1 MARTDQDTQHLF
13 IIAGEASGDLH
24 ASALV
29 RELSTRN
36 PGLRFSGI
44 GGARLQDAGLELLH
58 HSDQLSFMGF
68 AEVIRHLPYLR
79 RVMRDVRIFLEEH
92 RPALVILVDFPAF
105 NLRVARIAKEL
116 GLSVLY
122 YIAPQVWAWHEERV
136 TTLAGVTD
144 VIACVLPFEKQ
155 FFDEK
160 GEAYGVEP
168 DARYVGHPLIDEAV
182 PRIGSSAF
190 REEMLLPGNA
200 EILALLPGSR
210 IQEISRLLPPM
221 AGAAHLLCRNRPEL
235 IPIVGAAPGIPDSVY
250 DRVLAGSGL
259 SRAPSVPPEN
269 GYGPEHGLHFSRGC
283 TYDLLDA
290 ARGALVASGTATL
303 ETGLLETPMVIAY
316 RMSRLSWWISRRR
329 VKVQHI
335 GLVNLVA
342 GKRLVP
348 ELLQNAVTPRTLADH
363 LAPFLED
370 GPVREETIAGL
381 RLVRERLGGGGAT
394 AKTAD
399 IAIELLGE
407 SRSNGEE
414 ASGSTGEDVT

>member
-1 MARTDQDTQHLF
+1 LARTDPDRQHLF
-13 IIAGEASGDLH
+13 VIAGEASGDLH

-29 RELSTRN
+29 RELSARD
-36 PGLRFSGI
+36 PGFRFSGI
-44 GGARLQDAGLELLH
+44 GGARLQEAGLELLH

-79 RVMRDVRIFLEEH
+79 RVMRDVRVFLEEH

-105 NLRVARIAKEL
+105 NLRVARIAKDL
-116 GLSVLY
+116 GLDVLY

-136 TTLAGVTD
+136 TTLAEVTD
-144 VIACVLPFEKQ
+144 VIACVLPFEEQ

-160 GEAYGVEP
+160 GKTYGVET
-168 DARYVGHPLIDEAV
+168 DARFVGHPLIDGAV
-182 PRIGSSAF
+182 PSIGSSAF
-190 REEMLLPGNA
+190 RDEMLLPGNS

-221 AGAAHLLCRNRPEL
+221 AEAAGILRQNRPEL

-250 DRVLAGSGL
+250 DRVLARSGQK
-259 SRAPSVPPEN
+259 RAPSVPPEG
-269 GYGPEHGLHFSRGC
+269 GYRPEHGLHLSRGC

-329 VKVQHI
+329 VKVQHV

-348 ELLQNAVTPRTLADH
+348 ELLQEVVTPRTLADH

-370 GPVREETIAGL
+370 GSVRDEIIAGL
-381 RLVRERLGGGGAT
+381 RLVRGRLGGGGAT
-394 AKTAD
+394 ARTAD
-399 IAIELLGE
+399 IALELLGDGTSDS
-407 SRSNGEE
+407 SRGE
-414 ASGSTGEDVT
+414 VI

>member
-1 MARTDQDTQHLF
+1 MTRTDPDTQHLF
-13 IIAGEASGDLH
+13 VIAGEASGDLH

-29 RELSTRN
+29 RELSVRD
-36 PGLRFSGI
+36 PRLRFSGI

-79 RVMRDVRIFLEEH
+79 RVMRDVRLFLEEY

-105 NLRVARIAKEL
+105 NLRVARIAREL
-116 GLSVLY
+116 GLHVLY

-136 TTLAGVTD
+136 ATLAEVTD

-160 GEAYGVEP
+160 GKTYGVEP
-168 DARYVGHPLIDEAV
+168 AARFVGHPLIDGAR
-182 PRIGSSAF
+182 PSIGPSAF
-190 REEMLLPGNA
+190 RDEMLLPGNA

-221 AGAAHLLCRNRPEL
+221 AGAARIAGESRPEL
-235 IPIVGAAPGIPDSVY
+235 IPVIAAAPGIPDSVY
-250 DRVLAGSGL
+250 DQVLARSGER
-259 SRAPSVPPEN
+259 RAPSVPP
-269 GYGPEHGLHFSRGC
+269 GGRYRPEDGLHLSRGC
-283 TYDLLDA
+283 TYDLLEA

-329 VKVQHI
+329 VKVEHV

-342 GKRLVP
+342 GKRLIP
-348 ELLQNAVTPRTLADH
+348 ELLQEAVTPQMLADH
-363 LAPFLED
+363 LAPFLEE
-370 GPVREETIAGL
+370 GSVRDEIVAGL
-381 RLVRERLGGGGAT
+381 HLVRERLGGGGAT
-394 AKTAD
+394 ARTAD
-399 IAIELLGE
+399 IALELLE
-407 SRSNGEE
+407 NR
-414 ASGSTGEDVT
+414 ATGSAGEDLP